1 MPPRK
6 KKSEKQQ
13 SAADV
18 VTIKYQLIELVRHE
32 PIIYDR
38 GLAGHHDADM
48 VTAAWERIAETLG
61 VDDGKFQT
69 VSLIYI
75 IQWRNN
81 VKL

>member
-1 MPPRK
+1 MF
-6 KKSEKQQ
+6 
-13 SAADV
+13 
-18 VTIKYQLIELVRHE
+18 VTIKYQLIKLVRHE

-69 VSLIYI
+69 LS
-75 IQWRNN
+75 
-81 VKL
+81 